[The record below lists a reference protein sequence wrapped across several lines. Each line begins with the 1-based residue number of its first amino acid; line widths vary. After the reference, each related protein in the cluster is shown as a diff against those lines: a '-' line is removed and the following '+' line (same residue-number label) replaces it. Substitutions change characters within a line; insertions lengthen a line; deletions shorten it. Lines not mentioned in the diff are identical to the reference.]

1 MDESRVVGYDLDSV
15 IRAIVDV
22 GGTYPTVVRFLIE
35 AKRAD
40 VLKTRSDDEKG
51 QMEIGSAPLV
61 FDALPSGVSPF
72 RRVRDVAEMER
83 EIASAAE
90 ARKKE
95 EKKSFWSRANPA
107 GWFKKDD
114 GDEDFAEMF
123 SDDEGAQPA
132 FDGGDAE

>member
-1 MDESRVVGYDLDSV
+1 MNIKQLVEKLN
-15 IRAIVDV
+15 
-22 GGTYPTVVRFLIE
+22 L
-35 AKRAD
+35 K
-40 VLKTRSDDEKG
+40 VLVE
-51 QMEIGSAPLV
+51 
-61 FDALPSGVSPF
+61 
-72 RRVRDVAEMER
+72 AEMER